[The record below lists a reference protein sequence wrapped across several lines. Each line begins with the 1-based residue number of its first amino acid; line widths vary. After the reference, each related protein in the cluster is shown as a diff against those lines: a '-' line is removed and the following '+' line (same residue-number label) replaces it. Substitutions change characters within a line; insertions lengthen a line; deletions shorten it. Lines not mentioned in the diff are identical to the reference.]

1 MTDKL
6 WPRVVRTMLV
16 TVAALLAGGAVA
28 YLGDSGL
35 SVGMMTW
42 ARYAGLGL
50 AIAVALVFCF
60 LFVVPELFGP
70 DGEID
75 TDRTV

>member
-6 WPRVVRTMLV
+6 WPRVVGTL
-16 TVAALLAGGAVA
+16 
-28 YLGDSGL
+28 
-35 SVGMMTW
+35 
-42 ARYAGLGL
+42 L

-70 DGEID
+70 DG
-75 TDRTV
+75 